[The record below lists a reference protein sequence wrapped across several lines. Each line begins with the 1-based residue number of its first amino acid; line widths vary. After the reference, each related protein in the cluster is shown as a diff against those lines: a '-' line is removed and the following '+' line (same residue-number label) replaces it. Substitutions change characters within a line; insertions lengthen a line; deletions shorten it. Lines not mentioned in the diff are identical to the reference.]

1 MPTLGRVKVKDGLAV
16 ATSQFDRRV
25 CRLDCLHVDTS
36 PDWQA
41 IPRFV
46 PTAAA
51 QGLPRGASAEES
63 GSVIRHR
70 KLIIAVVGMLAL
82 AGLGI
87 GLAVGLSGAPPSASA
102 AVTFTTPQQVRL
114 EQGITAPTVT
124 AQANI
129 VATEV
134 RSQFEDRGKP
144 LLTAGSRLSITAS
157 TFHAISAQIA
167 TVDAIVSG
175 PHAGRWQ
182 LVLVHETGRWL
193 LIGTR
198 KLP

>member
-1 MPTLGRVKVKDGLAV
+1 
-16 ATSQFDRRV
+16 
-25 CRLDCLHVDTS
+25 
-36 PDWQA
+36 
-41 IPRFV
+41 
-46 PTAAA
+46 
-51 QGLPRGASAEES
+51 
-63 GSVIRHR
+63 VIRHR

-87 GLAVGLSGAPPSASA
+87 GLAVGLSGASPSAST
-102 AVTFTTPQQVRL
+102 AVTFKTPQQVRL

-134 RSQFEDRGKP
+134 RSQFERRGKP
-144 LLTAGSRLSITAS
+144 LLPTGSRLSITAS

-175 PHAGRWQ
+175 PDAGRWQ
-182 LVLVHETGRWL
+182 LVVVHETGQWL

-198 KLP
+198 KLS